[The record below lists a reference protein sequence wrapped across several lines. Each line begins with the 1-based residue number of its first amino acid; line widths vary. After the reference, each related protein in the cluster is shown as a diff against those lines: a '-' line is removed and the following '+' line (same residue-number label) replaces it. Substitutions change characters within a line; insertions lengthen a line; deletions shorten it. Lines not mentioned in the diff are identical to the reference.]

1 MNAKEYLCQSLRIRR
16 HLVYLRERIEK
27 LEADLGY
34 KSKRLDDSGAS
45 KGTMIDTW
53 GETAAEL
60 MDLESEWE
68 KDRIRLERKNNEI
81 RQTLERLEKT
91 EHIELLTYRYIHE
104 NRRYPARLN
113 SWEAVAFMLGL
124 SMKSAKVNHTRA
136 LKALERLLNET
147 T

>member
-1 MNAKEYLCQSLRIRR
+1 M
-16 HLVYLRERIEK
+16 K

-34 KSKRLDDSGAS
+34 KSKKLDDSGAS

-53 GETAAEL
+53 GENAAEL
-60 MDLESEWE
+60 VDLETEWE

-81 RQTLERLEKT
+81 RQNLELLDKQ

-124 SMKSAKVNHTRA
+124 SMKSAKVTHTRA
-136 LKALERLLNET
+136 LKALERKLNEKNGNA
-147 T
+147 